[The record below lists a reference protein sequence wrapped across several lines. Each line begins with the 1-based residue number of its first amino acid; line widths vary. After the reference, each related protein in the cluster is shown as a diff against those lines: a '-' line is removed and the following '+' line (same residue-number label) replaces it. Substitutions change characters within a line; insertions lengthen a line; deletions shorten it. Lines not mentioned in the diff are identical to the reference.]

1 MDFLID
7 NEIVVDYA
15 KNNVVMFNN
24 DCKKILEKI
33 QNESID
39 LFVSDIPYRIAKKGA
54 GGIKKQRQK
63 IYAVVCLIVL
73 KIQKKISIILKMGKY
88 LLIMILR

>member
-1 MDFLID
+1 MDFLIN

-39 LFVSDIPYRIAKKGA
+39 LFVSDIPYRIAKKGSR
-54 GGIKKQRQK
+54 GIKKQRK
-63 IYAVVCLIVL
+63 EIYAVVCLIVL
-73 KIQKKISIILKMGKY
+73 KMQKKISIILKMGKY